1 MTPVIVKTNEIPITD
16 VYLLAQTFL
25 SAVNAFYEDPQNVL
39 KFEKWKQQRDDN
51 TKNLLGGINHG

>member
-25 SAVNAFYEDPQNVL
+25 SAVNTFYEDPQNVL
-39 KFEKWKQQRDDN
+39 KFEKWKQQREDS

>member
-25 SAVNAFYEDPQNVL
+25 SAVNTFYEDPQNVL
-39 KFEKWKQQRDDN
+39 KFEKWKQQREDS
-51 TKNLLGGINHG
+51 TKIY